1 MNIIS
6 SIGNAI
12 CTCEPGLIPKPD
24 TITGC
29 GPECVR
35 DPDCPGYPGNVCQV
49 GCHWLILC
57 HLSSLWVTLCHLSS
71 HWVTLCHLSSHW
83 LFCLQSQR
91 CVPRPDP
98 CQPSPCGPNTEC
110 MENRQVSGYIS
121 QSHDLIYKISCG
133 TGINCINLCARIGY
147 HYLKEKIS

>member
-1 MNIIS
+1 MYVPP
-6 SIGNAI
+6 GNPI
-12 CTCEPGLIPKPD
+12 CRCEPGLVPKPD

-49 GCHWLILC
+49 GCHWL
-57 HLSSLWVTLCHLSS
+57 
-71 HWVTLCHLSSHW
+71 TLCHLSSHW
-83 LFCLQSQR
+83 LICLQSQR

-121 QSHDLIYKISCG
+121 HDLIYKISCGISCG